1 MDKPWEYSTIYDEDA
16 ESRLHEIAIATVEI
30 RLQRDWSGYGS
41 PSTAHYSLVRGE
53 TEFSG
58 NAEFTHGYVLGGE
71 FGNMGLPCLKAA
83 ETFDVSFKI
92 VADFLEKMGSLK
104 LIPGPY
110 YPFSQGTDSFP
121 FLRIELESRTGLA
134 VFESESHGEGHVP
147 WGLTLN
153 DGLYTVNTAT
163 PDQAMAALECHMKS
177 HRRDELQAE
186 FRELSRKGR

>member
-1 MDKPWEYSTIYDEDA
+1 MNKPLEYSTDHDEDA

-30 RLQRDWSGYGS
+30 RLQRDWSGYGY

-58 NAEFTHGYVLGGE
+58 NAEFASGHKPRE
-71 FGNMGLPCLKAA
+71 SDDRGLLYLEAA

-92 VADFLEKMGSLK
+92 VGDFLEKMGSLK
-104 LIPGPY
+104 LMPGPY

-134 VFESESHGEGHVP
+134 VFESESQGEWSEP

-163 PDQAMAALECHMKS
+163 PDQAMAALEWHMKG